1 MKQKVLKIQNPTGLH
16 ARPAKVFVNIAKGF
30 ESDVN
35 VYYGEKKANAKSM
48 ISMLTL
54 GVEKGS
60 EIRIEVEGSDEE
72 QALQAVIEGVLSG
85 LGEETLLAK
94 ASLPEEPD
102 PKPAEKESEGP
113 LPTDSDQ
120 RHIQGIPGA
129 PGIAMGP
136 VYHLRKSEIKVET
149 TFDSESTE
157 KNQLQAAVE
166 MARGQ
171 LSYLKDEMLSRNAK
185 SEADIFDVHLELLD
199 DAELLD
205 SVVEKINQHQSAALA
220 WQTTIDDRAKLVAS
234 LDDSLLAARAADLRD
249 VGYRVLR
256 ILIGAEETVT
266 EFPNEP
272 VVVLAEELSPSDTAS
287 LDREKVLGFCTAK
300 GGPTSHT
307 AIIARALGLPANC
320 QRW

>member
-72 QALQAVIEGVLSG
+72 QALRAVIEGVLSG

-102 PKPAEKESEGP
+102 PQPAEKESEGP

-199 DAELLD
+199 DAELLVFGCRKD
-205 SVVEKINQHQSAALA
+205 QPASKRCPGLA
-220 WQTTIDDRAKLVAS
+220 D
-234 LDDSLLAARAADLRD
+234 
-249 VGYRVLR
+249 
-256 ILIGAEETVT
+256 
-266 EFPNEP
+266 
-272 VVVLAEELSPSDTAS
+272 
-287 LDREKVLGFCTAK
+287 
-300 GGPTSHT
+300 
-307 AIIARALGLPANC
+307 
-320 QRW
+320 